1 MALGVIG
8 NNYSYLCHY
17 KAVPSRQA
25 EENSAACLDN
35 MSISQSF
42 RSCWLLQSNRHCS
55 ATTNRVV
62 LEITS
67 DKRTGS
73 YSHVG
78 YINTNTQMPIDPH
91 ALKQLDECLCFLFG
105 YLIQSFTDVRTA
117 VLDPSSSSSSSI
129 LLHPGVG
136 RFSFCLD
143 RWQHHCCKQVCV
155 APRLPSL
162 PLFSQSC
169 GHPHKAL
176 ILLFIVM
183 PSLFPSLPH
192 WSYSLI

>member
-91 ALKQLDECLCFLFG
+91 TLKQLDECLCFLFG

-117 VLDPSSSSSSSI
+117 VLDPSSSSSSSV
-129 LLHPGVG
+129 LLHPGIG

-143 RWQHHCCKQVCV
+143 RCRSPTPLSPSVFSVMWPSTQSTHPLIYRR
-155 APRLPSL
+155 ALPLSL
-162 PLFSQSC
+162 PPS
-169 GHPHKAL
+169 L
-176 ILLFIVM
+176 ILLTDIDVRVLM
-183 PSLFPSLPH
+183 EA
-192 WSYSLI
+192 